1 MNILHYCMRRFAT
14 ALLLLIVG
22 AVTGARAQN
31 SSALSEVNAVNP
43 ASVSP
48 ASVSPAS
55 SSPALASPASSSDQ
69 QTSPQEPA
77 ADVPPP
83 GPKQLTDYVEAGGD
97 YLTLTNGFGY
107 WAGGYARG
115 VVTEGHNIWNAEING
130 QHEFGDGGVYFAG
143 GDTYNFNPDWY
154 GSLTVGSSVGGFFW
168 PRFRGDG
175 FLNKKWMPHKQL
187 ITTLGFG
194 YYASKDVHRDHSF
207 FVGTTYYFTTP
218 WILEEGLR
226 FNVSNPGSVFSP
238 AGFVAVTHG
247 REQKQYLTLRAGFG
261 VEAYQLVGPTVTLN
275 DFQSQ
280 TVTITW
286 RRWVGESWGINLV
299 GDYYHSP
306 YYERGG
312 PSIGF
317 FREF

>member
-22 AVTGARAQN
+22 AVTSARAQN

-43 ASVSP
+43 DSVSP

-130 QHEFGDGGVYFAG
+130 QHELEWTMGG
-143 GDTYNFNPDWY
+143 
-154 GSLTVGSSVGGFFW
+154 
-168 PRFRGDG
+168 
-175 FLNKKWMPHKQL
+175 
-187 ITTLGFG
+187 ITTK
-194 YYASKDVHRDHSF
+194 SKLNV
-207 FVGTTYYFTTP
+207 TATE
-218 WILEEGLR
+218 LE
-226 FNVSNPGSVFSP
+226 
-238 AGFVAVTHG
+238 
-247 REQKQYLTLRAGFG
+247 LTDDANR
-261 VEAYQLVGPTVTLN
+261 
-275 DFQSQ
+275 
-280 TVTITW
+280 TIKYK
-286 RRWVGESWGINLV
+286 RR
-299 GDYYHSP
+299 
-306 YYERGG
+306 
-312 PSIGF
+312 
-317 FREF
+317 

>member
-1 MNILHYCMRRFAT
+1 
-14 ALLLLIVG
+14 
-22 AVTGARAQN
+22 
-31 SSALSEVNAVNP
+31 
-43 ASVSP
+43 
-48 ASVSPAS
+48 
-55 SSPALASPASSSDQ
+55 
-69 QTSPQEPA
+69 
-77 ADVPPP
+77 
-83 GPKQLTDYVEAGGD
+83 VEAGGD

-115 VVTEGHNIWNAEING
+115 VVTQGNNIWNAEVNG
-130 QHEFGDGGVYFAG
+130 QHEFGDAGVYLAA

-175 FLNKKWMPHKQL
+175 FINKKWLTGKQL
-187 ITTLGFG
+187 ITTFGFG
-194 YYASKDVHRDHSF
+194 YYAAKDVHRDHSF
-207 FVGTTYYFTTP
+207 FVGSTYYFTKP
-218 WILEEGLR
+218 WILEEGIR

-238 AGFVAVTHG
+238 AAFVAVTQG
-247 REQKQYLTLRAGFG
+247 RNQHHYLTLRAGFG
-261 VEAYQLVGPTVTLN
+261 KEAYQLIGPTATLT

-280 TVTITW
+280 TFTVTW
-286 RRWVGESWGINLV
+286 RQWVGKNWGVNIV

-312 PSIGF
+312 ASFGF